1 MFILKISG
9 FMLTVISALFFGF
22 YKVSRLRLRR
32 DALTELCRGMEVLK
46 DNLAF
51 GLKELP
57 RLFDECFHSC
67 GFLEIVGGYVNLTDD
82 SLTKEDIKI
91 INEFFSGA
99 GRLDGEREC
108 ERTQLYIG
116 LVEKQLRDA
125 EDNLLNEGKLWKTL
139 SLCIGIGGGI
149 LFL

>member
-1 MFILKISG
+1 MFILKIIG
-9 FMLTVISALFFGF
+9 FMLTVISSLLFGF
-22 YKVSRLRLRR
+22 YKVCGLKARR
-32 DALTELCRGMEVLK
+32 DALAEFCRAMEVLK
-46 DNLAF
+46 DNLGF

-57 RLFDECFHSC
+57 RLFSECFHSC
-67 GFLEIVGGYVNLTDD
+67 GFLEIAGDYVNLTDD
-82 SLTKEDIKI
+82 SLSKEDKKI
-91 INEFFSGA
+91 INEFFLEA